1 MTELGFPYGIDGHGR
16 TAGASEDDHIREL
29 IEQLLLTA
37 QGERV
42 NRPSFGAGLL
52 RLIQEGMIAEL
63 SAATQTLVLGS
74 VQATLGELIDVSSVA
89 VEATDTEL
97 QITLSY
103 RVKATGRSAIATV
116 GQELV

>member
-1 MTELGFPYGIDGHGR
+1 MTELAFPYGIDGRGR
-16 TAGASEDDHIREL
+16 TADAGRDEHIREL

-37 QGERV
+37 PGERV

-52 RLIQEGMIAEL
+52 RLIQEGMISGL

-74 VQATLGELIDVSSVA
+74 LQATLGELIDVSAVG

-103 RVKATGRSAIATV
+103 TVKATGRSEIATV
-116 GQELV
+116 TQELI

>member
-16 TAGASEDDHIREL
+16 TAGAGHDDHIRQL
-29 IEQLLLTA
+29 VEQLLLTA
-37 QGERV
+37 PGERV

-52 RLIQEGMIAEL
+52 RLIQEGMISEL

-74 VQATLGELIDVSSVA
+74 VQATLGELIDVSDVD
-89 VEATDTEL
+89 VNATETNL

-103 RVKATGRSAIATV
+103 RVKATGRSEIATV
-116 GQELV
+116 SQELV